1 MEEYTRL
8 QNQLNSSTA
17 TSAVH
22 KNKNMFSI
30 NKIKTSTLQHTSNQ
44 QYASD
49 LSQAY
54 HTISSSSRALSSSPT
69 ILNQQTAPGSNSHYY
84 TSSGSLNTKNGNLS
98 YNKVPTLFASVN
110 SSAAVKSN
118 KYSNGNKETNML
130 AEARLL
136 RQHED
141 RLEARMKILENH
153 NRLLDSQLKQ
163 LRTLL
168 NNNVIYY

>member
-1 MEEYTRL
+1 
-8 QNQLNSSTA
+8 
-17 TSAVH
+17 
-22 KNKNMFSI
+22 
-30 NKIKTSTLQHTSNQ
+30 
-44 QYASD
+44 
-49 LSQAY
+49 
-54 HTISSSSRALSSSPT
+54 
-69 ILNQQTAPGSNSHYY
+69 
-84 TSSGSLNTKNGNLS
+84 
-98 YNKVPTLFASVN
+98 
-110 SSAAVKSN
+110 
-118 KYSNGNKETNML
+118 ML